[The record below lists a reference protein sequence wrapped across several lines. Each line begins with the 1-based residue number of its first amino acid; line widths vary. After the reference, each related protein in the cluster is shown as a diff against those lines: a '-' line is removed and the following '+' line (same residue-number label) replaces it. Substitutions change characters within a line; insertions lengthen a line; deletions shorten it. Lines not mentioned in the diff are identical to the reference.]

1 MVRPVGEGI
10 AVAVVGH
17 VEWVEFARV
26 KRVPLPGEIIQAAD
40 SWQEPAGGGAV
51 AAVQLAKLAGA
62 ATLFTALGDDHIGR
76 QVPEGLA
83 SHGVRVAAAFRPT
96 PQRKAFTFVDT
107 AGERTITTMAKRL
120 DVSLDEPL
128 PWGDLAR
135 ADAVYLTAG
144 DVGAVRAARRARVLV
159 ATSRVLD
166 RLQEAGV
173 PLDALVGS
181 GRDPGERYTPGDLN
195 PPPRLVV
202 VTAGSAG
209 GSFELPGVRSG
220 SYLPAP
226 LPGPIVD
233 AYGCGDSFA
242 AGLTYGLGIG
252 LDAEDALR
260 LAARC
265 GAACLTGRG
274 PYEGQLTLK
283 DLGAG
288 SPR

>member
-1 MVRPVGEGI
+1 MVRSVSQGLR
-10 AVAVVGH
+10 VAVVGH

-26 KRVPLPGEIIQAAD
+26 ERVPLPGEIIQAVD
-40 SWQEPAGGGAV
+40 SWQAPAGGGAV

-62 ATLFTALGDDHIGR
+62 ATLFTALGDDDLGHR
-76 QVPEGLA
+76 VPEGLA
-83 SHGVRVAAAFRPT
+83 SHGVQVAAAFRPT
-96 PQRKAFTFVDT
+96 PQRKAFTFVDA
-107 AGERTITTMAKRL
+107 AGERTITTMAERL
-120 DVSLDEPL
+120 EARSGDPL
-128 PWGDLAR
+128 PWDDLAD

-144 DVGAVRAARRARVLV
+144 DVGAVRAARRARMLV
-159 ATSRVLD
+159 ATSRALA

-173 PLDALVGS
+173 VLDALVGS
-181 GRDPGERYTPGDLN
+181 GRDPSERYAPGDLN
-195 PPPRLVV
+195 PAPRLVV
-202 VTAGSAG
+202 ITAGSAG
-209 GSFELPGVRSG
+209 GSFELPGIRSG
-220 SYLPAP
+220 SYPVAP

-274 PYEGQLTLK
+274 PYEAQLTLK
-283 DLGAG
+283 DLGAR
-288 SPR
+288 SSR